1 MKNKISLY
9 ILILTIFFS
18 VESFSKTIEFISD
31 NIKVLKNGDLIN
43 SFNGKAI
50 DKKQSIEIESKISS
64 YDKILEILEVI
75 DEVVFYD
82 NSKDVTIKTDKGI
95 YNRKKNIIYT
105 KGKTFINVENK
116 IEIEGTNF
124 TYNRVDSKIMTDS
137 YSVIRDDKE
146 NIYNFENGF
155 IYEVDKE
162 IISAKKTNVIDNL
175 NNKYLFEKVKIDLN
189 TQEIVGKDIYID
201 FIDQFFGNK
210 ENDPALKGRSVVS
223 NNKQTKI
230 QKSVFSTCSL
240 VNKKCR
246 DWELE
251 SEIFNHDKEKQ
262 IFEYTN
268 SWLKV
273 FDRKFL
279 YFPYFNHPDPSVK
292 RKSGFLMPSWTNS
305 ENLGRWVH
313 IPYFK
318 VISEDKDLTY
328 NPRIYLEDKF
338 IFQTE
343 YRQAYKN
350 DGFLISDFSL
360 NHDGENR
367 SAHIFAQL
375 SGKYDEN
382 TNYEIQLQDVTND
395 NYLKLYNLKLTSPII
410 DDQSLLTSKIDLNR
424 EIQDD
429 YDLNISAIVYEN
441 LSKGD
446 SDKFQYILPN
456 FNYTKYVPIGENY
469 NGNFKFISNG
479 YQKNF
484 DTNKYELIVN
494 NDFLYESNNYISNL
508 GLANNFDILFK
519 NINSYAENS
528 ISYEEKNDHDIF
540 GILKFKTEYPLRK
553 QFESS
558 TNFLKPI
565 ISFKYSPNNTRDIS
579 TKDVRLNYENIFSLN
594 RIGDSNMV
602 EGGKSLSFGLEYEK
616 QNLNFEKIFGINIAN
631 VVKDKKNINLPNKS
645 KLSETRSDI
654 VGEIEFNYFDNLE
667 LKYNF
672 SYDRDLDHSNYD
684 SISSNFKVNNFIAD
698 FDYLL
703 EHNDLD
709 QKEVGSL
716 ETTYL
721 LDNRKSF
728 KFKTRRDF
736 DADFTEYYN
745 LIYTYKTDCLEA
757 NLEYNKKFYESGNIV
772 PDKSLFFTI
781 RFIPFAEIRAKDT
794 RLQDY

>member
-367 SAHIFAQL
+367 SVHIFAQL

-410 DDQSLLTSKIDLNR
+410 DDQSLLTSKINLNR

-579 TKDVRLNYENIFSLN
+579 TKDVRLNIKLKV
-594 RIGDSNMV
+594 G
-602 EGGKSLSFGLEYEK
+602 
-616 QNLNFEKIFGINIAN
+616 NLAI
-631 VVKDKKNINLPNKS
+631 LYS
-645 KLSETRSDI
+645 KVT
-654 VGEIEFNYFDNLE
+654 Y
-667 LKYNF
+667 
-672 SYDRDLDHSNYD
+672 
-684 SISSNFKVNNFIAD
+684 SIP
-698 FDYLL
+698 L
-703 EHNDLD
+703 
-709 QKEVGSL
+709 
-716 ETTYL
+716 
-721 LDNRKSF
+721 
-728 KFKTRRDF
+728 
-736 DADFTEYYN
+736 
-745 LIYTYKTDCLEA
+745 
-757 NLEYNKKFYESGNIV
+757 
-772 PDKSLFFTI
+772 
-781 RFIPFAEIRAKDT
+781 
-794 RLQDY
+794 